1 MDLSERTAGAG
12 VVRSIR
18 GRRRVPPPASRVQ
31 RAIRLLALDATGRRI
46 GGCPR
51 HRGTL
56 TVVAGVRFDSEAD
69 AWWLPS
75 RQWVAAWLEGA
86 RAYWP
91 LVLRDYRDRVGKYYD
106 DQARDSPDAFPLMR
120 PTRIVVVVSLLR
132 AWVFAAR
139 AEVDEVEVREMW
151 EDPILANWD
160 TLHAPNLDS
169 QVRAVA
175 GLSSDLELIDS
186 EDVHQL
192 AAGTKGTLP
201 TSVWENRRI
210 PGLGMF
216 GWDLADRHDLARR
229 LNEDFAKVRGYGMNR
244 ARLRELAGEFGI
256 LDAMDD
262 EPNARGLKLEPF
274 IRELLAAHG
283 FEVEKGK
290 HREGEQVDL
299 IVHRPIRALVE
310 CRWYADPVGR
320 AAITE
325 LIGKLTRDRP
335 AIVSGIYVSMSGF
348 TAPARTEARAHA
360 RDRVVVLLDRVDVLR
375 LLHGQQH
382 ARELVDE
389 RIDELVRRYDS

>member
-1 MDLSERTAGAG
+1 M
-12 VVRSIR
+12 
-18 GRRRVPPPASRVQ
+18 ASVS
-31 RAIRLLALDATGRRI
+31 
-46 GGCPR
+46 
-51 HRGTL
+51 
-56 TVVAGVRFDSEAD
+56 FDSEGS

-75 RQWVAAWLEGA
+75 RQWVAAWLEGV

-91 LVLRDYRDRVGKYYD
+91 LVLGDYRERVGKYYGP
-106 DQARDSPDAFPLMR
+106 QALDSPDAFPLMR

-132 AWVFAAR
+132 AWVFAAP
-139 AEVDEVEVREMW
+139 AAADEVDVREMW

-160 TLHAPNLDS
+160 TLSAPDLEH
-169 QVRAVA
+169 QIRAVA
-175 GLSSDLELIDS
+175 GLSRGQKLIDT
-186 EDVHQL
+186 EDVQQL
-192 AAGTKGTLP
+192 AAITKETLP
-201 TSVWENRRI
+201 THTWHNKRI

-216 GWDLADRHDLARR
+216 GWDLADKHEQIRVLGVGLDEL
-229 LNEDFAKVRGYGMNR
+229 RGYGINR
-244 ARLRELAGEFGI
+244 ARLRELTDELAT

-262 EPNARGLKLEPF
+262 KPAARGLRLETF

-310 CRWYADPVGR
+310 CRWCANPVGR
-320 AAITE
+320 TAITE

-348 TAPARTEARAHA
+348 TAPAQTEAREHA
-360 RDRVVVLLDRVDVLR
+360 RDRVVVLLDRLDVLT
-375 LLHGQQH
+375 LLRGQQH

-389 RIDELVRRYDS
+389 RIDELVRRYQS

>member
-1 MDLSERTAGAG
+1 
-12 VVRSIR
+12 V
-18 GRRRVPPPASRVQ
+18 AS
-31 RAIRLLALDATGRRI
+31 
-46 GGCPR
+46 
-51 HRGTL
+51 
-56 TVVAGVRFDSEAD
+56 VRFDSEAD

-75 RQWVAAWLEGA
+75 RQWVTAWLEGA

-91 LVLRDYRDRVGKYYD
+91 LVLSDYRERVGKYYD

-120 PTRIVVVVSLLR
+120 PTRIVVVVSLLQ
-132 AWVFAAR
+132 AWVFAAP

-160 TLHAPNLDS
+160 TLHAPNPERR
-169 QVRAVA
+169 VRAVA
-175 GLSSDLELIDS
+175 GLSRDLKLIDT
-186 EDVHQL
+186 EDVQQL
-192 AAGTKGTLP
+192 AAKTRGTLP
-201 TSVWENRRI
+201 IHVWHHRRV
-210 PGLGMF
+210 PALGMF
-216 GWDLADRHDLARR
+216 GWDLADQHDQSRR
-229 LNEDFAKVRGYGMNR
+229 LGEGFAELRGYGMNR
-244 ARLRELAGEFGI
+244 ARLRELADELGT
-256 LDAMDD
+256 LDAMDN
-262 EPNARGLKLEPF
+262 PNARGLKLEPF

-310 CRWYADPVGR
+310 CRWYAEPVGR
-320 AAITE
+320 TAITE

-360 RDRVVVLLDRVDVLR
+360 RDRVVVLLDRADVLT
-375 LLHGQQH
+375 LLRGQQH

-389 RIDELVRRYDS
+389 RIDELVRRYES

>member
-1 MDLSERTAGAG
+1 VEA
-12 VVRSIR
+12 RS
-18 GRRRVPPPASRVQ
+18 Q
-31 RAIRLLALDATGRRI
+31 RD
-46 GGCPR
+46 
-51 HRGTL
+51 TL
-56 TVVAGVRFDSEAD
+56 TVVASVRFESEGD

-86 RAYWP
+86 RAYWR
-91 LVLRDYRDRVGKYYD
+91 LVLGDYRERVDNYYGN
-106 DQARDSPDAFPLMR
+106 QAVDSPESFPLMR

-132 AWVFAAR
+132 AWVFAAP
-139 AEVDEVEVREMW
+139 AEVDEVEIREMW

-160 TLHAPNLDS
+160 TLHAPNLEP

-175 GLSSDLELIDS
+175 GLSRDLELIDT
-186 EDVHQL
+186 EDVQQL
-192 AAGTKGTLP
+192 AAVTKGTLP
-201 TSVWENRRI
+201 THAWVNRRI
-210 PGLGMF
+210 PGLSMF
-216 GWDLADRHDLARR
+216 GWDLADRHDQFRR
-229 LNEDFAKVRGYGMNR
+229 LGEDLAEFRGYGINR
-244 ARLRELAGEFGI
+244 ARLRELADELGT

-262 EPNARGLKLEPF
+262 KPNARGLKLEPF
-274 IRELLAAHG
+274 MRELLAAHG

-320 AAITE
+320 TAITE

-348 TAPARTEARAHA
+348 TAPAQTEAREHA
-360 RDRVVVLLDRVDVLR
+360 RDRVVVLLDRVDVLT
-375 LLHGQQH
+375 LLRGQQH

-389 RIDELVRRYDS
+389 RIDELVRRYKG